1 MSAVLT
7 FTIHCSSEVGV
18 SLFLQT
24 LLQVT
29 SECGFKMETCP
40 ICCETIVDATEET
53 EGQEA
58 LFCEDEVSTRT
69 VMRS

>member
-1 MSAVLT
+1 M
-7 FTIHCSSEVGV
+7 
-18 SLFLQT
+18 QT

-29 SECGFKMETCP
+29 SERGFKMETCP

-69 VMRS
+69 VARS